1 MSIPRFIIL
10 TALATAPLIALA
22 FWMTQQWIP
31 QYSPY
36 AMSTA
41 ILVSFFTGLIAYIL
55 LYINLDKASRLFV
68 TSLAVGTV
76 SKMFIGIVVVLFVA
90 IQYKPVIKE
99 YVVAYFLS
107 YFILT
112 AFEVYGL
119 MTKLRA

>member
-10 TALATAPLIALA
+10 TALATALLIALA

-76 SKMFIGIVVVLFVA
+76 SKMFI
-90 IQYKPVIKE
+90 
-99 YVVAYFLS
+99 
-107 YFILT
+107 
-112 AFEVYGL
+112 
-119 MTKLRA
+119 

>member
-10 TALATAPLIALA
+10 TALATALLIALA
-22 FWMTQQWIP
+22 FWMTQGWIP